1 MPFVMTL
8 VWEGVTR
15 DNYDVLCKMVS
26 WESLAPESTLH
37 PRILPEPE
45 IVDHAI
51 SWEADRPGGLLD
63 HVVSFD
69 GNTMYVT
76 DIWEKAEDCH
86 HFVDNRLLP
95 VASLLGIVGQPCIE
109 IRSSQRWFAPGYRQ
123 ARAA

>member
-15 DNYDVLCKMVS
+15 DKYDVLCKMVS
-26 WESLAPESTLH
+26 LESCAPECTLH
-37 PRILPEPE
+37 PSFVPEPE

-51 SWEADRPGGLLD
+51 PWKGDRPSGLLD

-69 GNTMYVT
+69 RDAIYVT
-76 DIWEKAEDCH
+76 DVWETAEDCQ
-86 HFVDNRLLP
+86 HFIDNRLLP
-95 VASLLGIVGQPCIE
+95 VAALLGIPGQPTVE
-109 IRSSQRWFAPGYRQ
+109 IRPSQAWFAPGYRQ